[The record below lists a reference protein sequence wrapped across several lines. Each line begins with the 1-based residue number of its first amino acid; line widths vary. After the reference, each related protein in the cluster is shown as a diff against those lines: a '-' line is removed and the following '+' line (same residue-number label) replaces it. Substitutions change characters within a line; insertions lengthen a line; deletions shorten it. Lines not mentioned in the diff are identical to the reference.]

1 MKKNIYHIK
10 KHLPININKN
20 IQINIWYK
28 SPELKNKRLKLWIPK
43 KNKIFQ
49 LINEITQTVNFRKY
63 ENIS

>member
-1 MKKNIYHIK
+1 VKKNIYHIK